1 MKRRKAV
8 VEVAIRYRITPTAEE
23 FVRHPAT
30 IKKILDHIAGQAMSA
45 PGFTVGKTMV
55 VRFRAGGK
63 DLAVAL
69 DNTQGGWHAVICT
82 PDEERAFFR
91 PNKPAQDGNHRT
103 WTN

>member
-1 MKRRKAV
+1 MI
-8 VEVAIRYRITPTAEE
+8 EVPMSYRITPTAQE

-30 IKKILDHIAGQAMSA
+30 IKKILDHIAGQAISA

-55 VRFRAGGK
+55 VPFTAGGK

-69 DNTQGGWHAVICT
+69 DNTKDGWHAVICT

-91 PNKPAQDGNHRT
+91 PYKPAQDGNHRT
-103 WTN
+103 RTN